1 MNLDPGV
8 ARLGHE
14 ESWDRRLGRAWA
26 RMLRSLNVGPT
37 STAVEVGPGFAAKV
51 GFGLAELGFR
61 GTLIVFE
68 PNDAARSWITARYQ
82 RLLPRAEVLALPVAI
97 PCTASIAMHSI
108 DLLMA
113 NHLLDDLLLNAAVPP
128 GEGAR
133 LFAQMRPGTPCSG
146 AFAETWS
153 RLLRTPERLDG
164 LVGRVAEDFSH
175 FVSAVQPGLV
185 VLNQYPSWRHQRH
198 GLDAIHIH
206 SLRVMRLLAE
216 RIGTNGTE
224 REDGRYF
231 PEGSVRWLVRTL
243 EFRDSQVPF

>member
-1 MNLDPGV
+1 
-8 ARLGHE
+8 
-14 ESWDRRLGRAWA
+14 
-26 RMLRSLNVGPT
+26 MLRGLGVGPA

-82 RLLPRAEVLALPVAI
+82 RLLPRAEVLAFPASV
-97 PCTASIAMHSI
+97 PCTAPIATRSI
-108 DLLMA
+108 DLLIA

-146 AFAETWS
+146 AFAETWK
-153 RLLRTPERLDG
+153 RLLRTPGHLDG
-164 LVGRVAEDFSH
+164 LVGRVAEDFSR
-175 FVSAVQPGLV
+175 FVHGVRPGLV
-185 VLNQYPSWRHQRH
+185 VLNQYPSWRHQRQ
-198 GLDAIHIH
+198 GLDAIHVH

-216 RIGTNGTE
+216 KMGTNGTE
-224 REDGRYF
+224 LEDGRPF
-231 PEGSVRWLVRTL
+231 PEGPVRWLVRAP
-243 EFRDSQVPF
+243 EFRDSQVPL